1 MKRALVTGA
10 TGQDGSF
17 LCEYLLR
24 LGYEVF
30 GFVRRST
37 RQGYAIPAVNY
48 LIGDLLDGSSILAAL
63 EAAKP
68 DEVYNL
74 AADSFVGSS
83 WTQPVEQAEITGIG
97 CLRILEAIRLYVE
110 RHHLPRQAVRFYQ
123 ASTSELYGNS
133 PAPQNETTPFHPRS
147 PYGCAKLYAHSITV
161 NYRESYGLFACCGI
175 LFNHESERRGPEFV
189 TQKIC
194 IQAAEI
200 KAGKRD
206 KIVLGN
212 LDARRD
218 WGYAPEY
225 VEAMHLMLQQEV
237 ASDYVVATGE
247 THTVG
252 EFLDAVLEIAELDR
266 SVVEANVDPRPA
278 EVDELRGDSRKMRN
292 LGWKPKTF
300 YEDLAW
306 IMYREAEKK
315 ICGKS

>member
-30 GFVRRST
+30 GFIRRST

-97 CLRILEAIRLYVE
+97 CLRILEAIRLYVD
-110 RHHLPRQAVRFYQ
+110 RHHLPRQAVKFYQ

-133 PAPQNETTPFHPRS
+133 PAPQSETTPFHPRS
-147 PYGCAKLYAHSITV
+147 PYGCAKLYAHSIAV

-175 LFNHESERRGPEFV
+175 LFNHESERRGIEFV

-206 KIVLGN
+206 KIILGN

-266 SVVEANVDPRPA
+266 SAVEANVDPRPA
-278 EVDELRGDSRKMRN
+278 EVDELRGDSRKIRS

-306 IMYREAEKK
+306 IMYREAERK
-315 ICGKS
+315 ICGKF